1 MFNYRIKKYSG
12 SYAAAMGGV
21 DTLIF
26 NGGIG
31 ENEKRMRQGVCEGL
45 EFLGI
50 EIDKEVNNKTRGEE
64 VIISKP
70 GSKVKIM
77 VVPTNEELVIA
88 QDTKTIV
95 EKL

>member
-1 MFNYRIKKYSG
+1 
-12 SYAAAMGGV
+12 
-21 DTLIF
+21 
-26 NGGIG
+26 
-31 ENEKRMRQGVCEGL
+31 
-45 EFLGI
+45 
-50 EIDKEVNNKTRGEE
+50 VNNKTRGEE